1 MKNKKLFLV
10 VAGLLAATG
19 VFGAETIPAY
29 PDFNLP
35 RVEEMMFLVLQIG
48 IIIFAAKL
56 GGMVAAWIKLPSM

>member
-10 VAGLLAATG
+10 VAAIFAAAG
-19 VFGAETIPAY
+19 VFGSTGMIPAY

-56 GGMVAAWIKLPSM
+56 GGMVAAWM